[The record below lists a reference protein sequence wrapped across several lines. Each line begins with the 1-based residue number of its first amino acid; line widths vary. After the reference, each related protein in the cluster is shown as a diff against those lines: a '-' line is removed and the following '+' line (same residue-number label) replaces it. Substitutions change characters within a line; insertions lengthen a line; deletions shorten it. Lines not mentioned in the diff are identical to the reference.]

1 MNLVR
6 RLSFVALALGIAA
19 PFAGTP
25 YRARPGKID
34 IDELAGVVKR
44 GDDHIDALQL
54 AQWIRERKSG
64 LRLIDLRSAD
74 DFQDYAIPTAQNLSI
89 EAVAH
94 AGIAPTELVVLYS
107 GNGVHAGQ
115 AWVFLHSLGVR
126 NVVFLRGGMGEWQD
140 EVLNPVLAADATPQA
155 KRDFEQ
161 ASALSLYFGGV
172 PRLADAG
179 SPHTPDAH
187 AARRQRRRGC

>member
-6 RLSFVALALGIAA
+6 RLSLVALALGIAA

-25 YRARPGKID
+25 YRPRHGRID
-34 IDELAGVVKR
+34 IDNLADIVKR
-44 GDDHIDALQL
+44 GDDHVDALQL
-54 AQWIRERKSG
+54 AQWIRDRKPG
-64 LRLIDLRSAD
+64 LRVIDLRSAD
-74 DFQDYAIPTAQNLSI
+74 EFEGYAIPTAQNMAI
-89 EAVAH
+89 DAVAR

-140 EVLNPVLAADATPQA
+140 EVLNPVLAPDATPQA
-155 KRDFEQ
+155 KRDFER

-179 SPHTPDAH
+179 SPNTQEAH